1 MQPAFRTDPNFGN
14 NIRLIQSKMKK
25 FLLVASAVIAL
36 TGCSSDESD
45 FVQVSQEV
53 NVSLSYSLVESGSM
67 TRNSGEVYS
76 DFYEKYIKTK
86 QLAPKTFDLT
96 FKNKETGATAV
107 VRGDWNKNHSFKL
120 LTGVYEVTGTSH
132 PQTSNC
138 IDSLYLC
145 FNESVEITEATAN
158 INLTAIYD
166 SYMLMFDK
174 NDKENV
180 KYGRLRGKDKHKYE
194 MMFAIRKALEKSN
207 NWSEFQKK
215 LNRDNIHFT
224 IKTVKNQVKKME
236 RKREYK

>member
-1 MQPAFRTDPNFGN
+1 
-14 NIRLIQSKMKK
+14 MKK

-36 TGCSSDESD
+36 TSCSSDESE
-45 FVQVSQEV
+45 FAQVPHEV
-53 NVSLSYSLVESGSM
+53 NVSLSYSLVESGCM

-86 QLAPKTFDLT
+86 QLASKTFNLT
-96 FKNKETGATAV
+96 FTNKETGTTAIIK
-107 VRGDWNKNHSFKL
+107 GDWNKNHSFRL

-145 FNESVEITEATAN
+145 FNESVEITETTTN

-174 NDKENV
+174 SDKQRV
-180 KYGRLRGKDKHKYE
+180 DYRLSSGYGADSPTTISLKI
-194 MMFAIRKALEKSN
+194 M
-207 NWSEFQKK
+207 
-215 LNRDNIHFT
+215 DNIYFAFINKLLANKNSIVITRKDFSST
-224 IKTVKNQVKKME
+224 IDIDKIPFEKGKYYYFNDISNSFDIPPME
-236 RKREYK
+236 AGN

>member
-1 MQPAFRTDPNFGN
+1 
-14 NIRLIQSKMKK
+14 MKK

-45 FVQVSQEV
+45 FVQVPQEV

-180 KYGRLRGKDKHKYE
+180 KYVFDSTTGGSGVSYPLASVDNLYYAFIYKLLSIGRNS
-194 MMFAIRKALEKSN
+194 ISI
-207 NWSEFQKK
+207 
-215 LNRDNIHFT
+215 NRDGQSSSIILDNIPFEKGKYYYFND
-224 IKTVKNQVKKME
+224 ISNSFDIPPME
-236 RKREYK
+236 AGN